1 MTSVNRQASIGLV
14 FMLGVLGVALF
25 VPAWT
30 LDYWQAWL
38 FLAVFAVA
46 IIAITI
52 DVARRDPALLARR
65 VKGGPMAEKA
75 RVQQV
80 IQSVASLAFLAAF
93 VVAALDHR
101 AGWSHMPPAIAVAG
115 EALVVLGL
123 WIVLLVFRANTYSAA
138 IIAVERDQ
146 QLVSTGPY
154 AVVRHPMYAGGLLM
168 MAGVPIALGSWWA
181 LVVVPVFVAVI
192 VWRLLDEERTLAA
205 SLPGYVEYRDKVRYR
220 LVPGVW

>member
-1 MTSVNRQASIGLV
+1 MTSVNRQAFAGLV
-14 FMLGVLGVALF
+14 FMLGVLGAALF

-101 AGWSHMPPAIAVAG
+101 AGWSHMPAAIAVAG
-115 EALVVLGL
+115 DALVVLGL
-123 WIVLLVFRANTYSAA
+123 WIVFLVFRANTYSAA
-138 IIAVERDQ
+138 IVDVERDQ

-181 LVVVPVFVAVI
+181 LVVLPGFVAVI